1 MAFCNQF
8 CKLPHGC
15 FRSNDCCARWAQKKT
30 ERLSALRFPTGG
42 LRCDYAQTIAP
53 VEFEQTLDDCEWLAV
68 ALQVGGVVAATVAAT
83 VTFCEGVKPCEEPSP
98 EKYAP
103 L

>member
-1 MAFCNQF
+1 VAF
-8 CKLPHGC
+8 
-15 FRSNDCCARWAQKKT
+15 
-30 ERLSALRFPTGG
+30 
-42 LRCDYAQTIAP
+42 
-53 VEFEQTLDDCEWLAV
+53 VQTLDDCEWLAV